1 MELIHLIV
9 GTEKFLIEKQVE
21 NIIKGVF
28 GEEIE
33 ENSISKYDMLED
45 SINTAIEDC
54 ETIPFF
60 SDKKIVIINNP
71 FFLTGETPKTEVVH
85 NLEIFENYLNNPVAQ
100 TILIIVAPYEKFD
113 ERKKITKLVKK
124 VSKIYKIETLND
136 KKLFSS
142 VKKIF
147 TDRGYN
153 VEDEAISLLIS
164 MVGTDFTLILEEIK
178 KILLFKDEN
187 KDITTEDIR
196 LLVSRTLEQNVFI

>member
-60 SDKKIVIINNP
+60 
-71 FFLTGETPKTEVVH
+71 
-85 NLEIFENYLNNPVAQ
+85 Q
-100 TILIIVAPYEKFD
+100 
-113 ERKKITKLVKK
+113 
-124 VSKIYKIETLND
+124 
-136 KKLFSS
+136 
-142 VKKIF
+142 
-147 TDRGYN
+147 
-153 VEDEAISLLIS
+153 
-164 MVGTDFTLILEEIK
+164 IK
-178 KILLFKDEN
+178 K
-187 KDITTEDIR
+187 
-196 LLVSRTLEQNVFI
+196 